1 MLPRTILT
9 TLVRG
14 LLGRL
19 LSYGALVL
27 GFWLLFKGFS
37 EPSIPVG
44 FLGGAAIIGGMYF
57 MVVTRRSARFS
68 NATSPAANTIGG
80 KEDDP
85 GDSFDGSDQS
95 DQLPPQ

>member
-1 MLPRTILT
+1 MPARTILV

-27 GFWLLFKGFS
+27 GFWLLFQGFS
-37 EPSIPVG
+37 KPSIPVG
-44 FLGGAAIIGGMYF
+44 VLGGAAILGGMYF
-57 MVVTRRSARFS
+57 MVVGRRSAGT
-68 NATSPAANTIGG
+68 NLAANTIGD

-85 GDSFDGSDQS
+85 GDSFDGSDQG
-95 DQLPPQ
+95 D